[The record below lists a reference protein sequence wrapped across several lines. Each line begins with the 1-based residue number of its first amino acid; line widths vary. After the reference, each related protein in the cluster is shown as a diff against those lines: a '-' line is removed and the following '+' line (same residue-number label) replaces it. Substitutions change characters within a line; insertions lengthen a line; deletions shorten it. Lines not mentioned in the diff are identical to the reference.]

1 MDILKQCMKRLWVC
15 YMYAEGW
22 LYCVSWSLCCW
33 VTNNLSPSQIL
44 TGEDWNAVMYDGIM
58 AYGGP
63 SSSGM
68 IVCIYF
74 IILFICGN
82 CILCTQWKDLSGGC
96 VSGHIYRISLWG
108 SKSQWMCECFLHVLS
123 PLNRFLFL
131 HLFPNEWDLSDLQL
145 HLHPL

>member
-1 MDILKQCMKRLWVC
+1 MALQVLRLLTLVL
-15 YMYAEGW
+15 A
-22 LYCVSWSLCCW
+22 
-33 VTNNLSPSQIL
+33 SQIL

-82 CILCTQWKDLSGGC
+82 CILHIGGSFMVHLS
-96 VSGHIYRISLWG
+96 RA
-108 SKSQWMCECFLHVLS
+108 LS
-123 PLNRFLFL
+123 PPCPQN
-131 HLFPNEWDLSDLQL
+131 
-145 HLHPL
+145 